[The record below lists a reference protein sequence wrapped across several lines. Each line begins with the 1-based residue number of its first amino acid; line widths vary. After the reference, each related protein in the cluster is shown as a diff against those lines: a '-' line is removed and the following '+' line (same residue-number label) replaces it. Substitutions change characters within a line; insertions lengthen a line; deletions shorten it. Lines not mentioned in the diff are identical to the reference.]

1 MPAFAIDS
9 HDTDFSARTTPT
21 DWARV
26 RSFRDQP
33 HFLEAVLVYDAMM
46 PALFI
51 NNFIMNKVVPE
62 AWRFQMLVFTLHLYD
77 TRDSAS
83 PTSGLTSSNL
93 KRLCAAQGIASPG
106 RVAAFLGLM
115 RLGGHLVRRTTSDN
129 RVVQLRPT
137 ATFVAVVEA
146 WNHAIFT
153 ILDTVN
159 PVDDFVE
166 QRAVHARLGWEMRRG
181 GAERLLAGWRP
192 LDPFPEVSHFVARD
206 GGWVL
211 LTHIVATSLRAHG
224 GTALEPIAI
233 DLSALGAEFGISRSQ
248 LRELLESAHR
258 AGLLDAPPRN
268 GSCVVPSSIL
278 VCAYLVWLA
287 SYLEN
292 FRGCTLTAVS
302 TLQAGAAG

>member
-1 MPAFAIDS
+1 MPAFAINS
-9 HDTDFSARTTPT
+9 HDADFSSRTTPA
-21 DWARV
+21 DWVRM

-33 HFLEAVLVYDAMM
+33 RFLDAVLVYDAMM
-46 PALFI
+46 PALFV

-77 TRDSAS
+77 TRDSGS

-106 RVAAFLGLM
+106 RVSAFLGMM
-115 RLGGHLVRRTTSDN
+115 RLGGYLVRLSTSDN
-129 RVVQLRPT
+129 RVVQLQPT

-159 PVDDFVE
+159 PTDDFAG
-166 QRAVHARLGWEMRRG
+166 QRGTYNRLGWEMRRG
-181 GAERLLAGWRP
+181 GAETLLAGWRP
-192 LDPFPEVSHFVARD
+192 LDPFPEVAHFVARD

-224 GTALEPIAI
+224 GTTLEPIAI
-233 DLSALGAEFGISRSQ
+233 DLPALATQFGISRSQ
-248 LRELLESAHR
+248 LRELLQSAHG

-268 GSCVVPSSIL
+268 GSRVLPSSTL
-278 VCAYLVWLA
+278 VCAYLAWLA

-292 FRGCTLTAVS
+292 FRRCTLEAVS
-302 TLQAGAAG
+302 ALRSAAG

>member
-1 MPAFAIDS
+1 M
-9 HDTDFSARTTPT
+9 
-21 DWARV
+21 
-26 RSFRDQP
+26 RSFRDRPQ
-33 HFLEAVLVYDAMM
+33 FLDGVLVYDAMM
-46 PALFI
+46 PALFV

-77 TRDSAS
+77 TRDVAR

-106 RVAAFLGLM
+106 RVSAFLGVM
-115 RLGGHLVRRTTSDN
+115 RLGGHLVRLRSTTDN
-129 RVVQLRPT
+129 RVVQLQPT
-137 ATFVAVVEA
+137 ATFVDIVEA

-153 ILDTVN
+153 ILDTVDPSHN
-159 PVDDFVE
+159 FVG
-166 QRAVHARLGWEMRRG
+166 QRTSHDRLGWEMRRG
-181 GAERLLAGWRP
+181 GAETLLAGWRP
-192 LDPFPEVSHFVARD
+192 LDPFPEVAHFIARD

-224 GTALEPIAI
+224 GTLLEPISI
-233 DLSALGAEFGISRSQ
+233 DLPALATQFGISRSQ
-248 LRELLESAHR
+248 LRELLQSAHG

-268 GSCVVPSSIL
+268 GSRVLPSPIL

-292 FRGCTLTAVS
+292 FQRCTLEALS
-302 TLQAGAAG
+302 TLRSGVAS

>member
-1 MPAFAIDS
+1 M
-9 HDTDFSARTTPT
+9 
-21 DWARV
+21 

-33 HFLEAVLVYDAMM
+33 RFLEGVLVYDTMM

-77 TRDSAS
+77 TRDLWC

-106 RVAAFLGLM
+106 RVSAFLGMM
-115 RLGGHLVRRTTSDN
+115 RLGGYLVRLGSSSDS
-129 RVVQLRPT
+129 RVVQLQPT
-137 ATFVAVVEA
+137 AAFVTVVEA
-146 WNHAIFT
+146 WNRAIFT
-153 ILDTVN
+153 ILDTVDPSN
-159 PVDDFVE
+159 DFVGHHV
-166 QRAVHARLGWEMRRG
+166 AHDRLGWDMRRG
-181 GAERLLAGWRP
+181 GAETLLAGWRP
-192 LDPFPEVSHFVARD
+192 LDPFPEVSHFVSRD

-224 GTALEPIAI
+224 GKKLEPIAI
-233 DLSALGAEFGISRSQ
+233 DLPALGTQFGISRSQ
-248 LRELLESAHR
+248 LRQLLEAAHA

-268 GSCVVPSSIL
+268 GSRVLPSSIL

-292 FRGCTLTAVS
+292 FRRCTLEALS
-302 TLQAGAAG
+302 TLRSGSVPG